1 MSDGMSARR
10 VWIGPRLVLASKS
23 SGRRQL
29 LEAAGIAFEIA
40 SADVDERAIER
51 AFLGQGGAVE
61 GLAAALS
68 RAKAVEA
75 SDRFPN
81 ALCLGAD
88 QVMTLEGEA
97 LHRSPTI
104 EAARAQ
110 MRRLAGRTHK
120 LTSAACIASDGQS
133 LFEAEEN
140 AEMTM
145 RPLDDEAIARYFALA
160 GDAVLASVG
169 GYQIEGLGVHL
180 FETISGDHATIVGLP
195 MLALLAWFR
204 RSGFLAL

>member
-1 MSDGMSARR
+1 MSAPR

-23 SGRRQL
+23 GGRRQL
-29 LEAAGIAFEIA
+29 LKAAGIPFDTAPAAI
-40 SADVDERAIER
+40 DERAIER
-51 AFLGQGGAVE
+51 DYFAHGG
-61 GLAAALS
+61 GIDSLAATLA
-68 RAKAVEA
+68 RAKAVGA
-75 SDRFPN
+75 STRLPG

-97 LHRSPTI
+97 LHRAPDI

-110 MRRLAGRTHK
+110 MRRLAGKTHR
-120 LTSAACIASDGQS
+120 LTSAVCIARNGSP
-133 LFEAEEN
+133 LFEAEDI

-145 RPLDDEAIARYFALA
+145 RPLDDAAIARYLALA

-180 FETISGDHATIVGLP
+180 FEALSGDHATIIGLP
-195 MLALLAWFR
+195 LLALLAWFR
-204 RSGFLAL
+204 QSGFLAL

>member
-1 MSDGMSARR
+1 MTAPP
-10 VWIGPRLVLASKS
+10 VWIGPGLVLASRS
-23 SGRRQL
+23 GGRRQL
-29 LEAAGIAFEIA
+29 LEAAGIAFETA
-40 SADVDERAIER
+40 PADIDERAIER
-51 AFLGQGGAVE
+51 EYFAKGGAIE
-61 GLAAALS
+61 GLAAALA
-68 RAKAVEA
+68 RAKAVQV
-75 SDRFPN
+75 RTRMPG

-97 LHRSPTI
+97 LHRSPNI

-110 MRRLAGRTHK
+110 MRRLAGKTHT
-120 LTSAACIASDGQS
+120 LTSAACVARDGVP
-133 LFEAEEN
+133 LFEAEEI
-140 AEMTM
+140 AEITM

-180 FETISGDHATIVGLP
+180 FEAISGNHATIVGLP